1 MSGVRL
7 SVEDVLLLGRLLPE
21 GALPV
26 WNRQER
32 QQLTA
37 LFTDIRGQL
46 AAAGFPA
53 IRELDALL
61 FSILNH

>member
-7 SVEDVLLLGRLLPE
+7 SEQDELLLGRLLPE
-21 GALPV
+21 DALPV

-32 QQLTA
+32 QQLTT
-37 LFTDIRGQL
+37 LFTDIRAQL
-46 AAAGFPA
+46 DVGYFPA